1 MLGFFRRFSKS
12 PIGIGI
18 FALILI
24 AFVVTLYEGK
34 SGFGLPGVSSSAV
47 ATVGGKDIDEGE
59 LARRVQ
65 NQLEGERRRN
75 PEMDMSQFVAG
86 GGVEKTV
93 DLTITGRALE
103 IFAAQQGM
111 VASKKLVDGAISSIP
126 AFYGPTGRFDQT
138 TFAQVLAQRKL
149 SEKVVRDDFAREA
162 LTKMLAIPAA
172 GAARVP
178 EKLIL
183 PYASLLLESRSGQV
197 AVVPSKAFEPKT
209 APTDTELQTFYQRNI
224 ARYTLPERRVV
235 RYARFDKSRVT
246 AKSVATDAEIQ
257 SAYAADASY
266 AARDKR
272 AFTQIIVPTQAQAN
286 DLLNKVRGGMSIADA
301 AKSVQREP
309 LTVASTDKTAFA
321 QLTGARVA
329 DSAFAAAKGDF
340 AAVERSG
347 LGFHV
352 VRVDAVQ
359 GIAATPLSAVRAK
372 LAAEITEQKEKRA
385 IADLIVQMED
395 DAGNNVTFDELV
407 KKYALT
413 VETTPALTG
422 GGTSFDVPGYRAAPE
437 VAAFLTDAFRAEPD
451 DDPAV
456 ATLAGDAGYVLWKL
470 DRKVPAAP
478 KPLAEVRA
486 MVVADVQVDK
496 GSKAA
501 KIAADKIVAAV
512 NAGTPLGTAL
522 QSVGVALPPA
532 QPAGARRLEL
542 AQAQGKA
549 PPPLAMMF
557 AMPEKRAR
565 TLQVE
570 GKQGWYVVYVDKIVA
585 GDARTAPGL
594 IQATQQQ
601 LSGAIGDEY
610 VEQFAKAVRAEV
622 GATKSDAGLA
632 KLKASLTGSGAR

>member
-1 MLGFFRRFSKS
+1 MLGLFRRFSKS

-34 SGFGLPGVSSSAV
+34 SGFDATSLTGGGSAV
-47 ATVGGKDIDEGE
+47 ATVGGKSIEEAE
-59 LARRVQ
+59 LVRRVQ
-65 NQLEGERRRN
+65 NQLDGERQRN

-86 GGVEKTV
+86 GGVERTV

-103 IFAAQQGM
+103 LFAAQQGM
-111 VASKKLVDGAISSIP
+111 IASKKLVDGAIASIP
-126 AFYGPTGRFDQT
+126 AFNGPTGRFDQT

-149 SEKVVRDDFAREA
+149 SEKIVREDFAREA

-172 GAARVP
+172 GAAQVP

-183 PYASLLLESRSGQV
+183 PYASLLLESRSGLV

-224 ARYTLPERRVV
+224 ARYTLPERRVI

-246 AKSVATDAEIQ
+246 AQSVATDAEVQ
-257 SAYAADASY
+257 KAYAANPQY
-266 AARDKR
+266 AAQDKR
-272 AFTQIIVPTQAQAN
+272 GFTQIIVPTQQQAS
-286 DLLNKVRGGMSIADA
+286 DLLAKVKGGMPMADA

-309 LTVASTDKTAFA
+309 LAVPATDKAAFA

-329 DSAFAAAKGDF
+329 DAAFAAPKGGY
-340 AAVERSG
+340 AAIERSG

-352 VRVDAVQ
+352 VRVDSIQ
-359 GIAATPLSAVRAK
+359 TLAATPLAAVRAK
-372 LAAEITEQKEKRA
+372 LVSEITAQKEKRA
-385 IADLIVQMED
+385 ISDFIVEIED
-395 DAGNNVTFDELV
+395 AAGNNATFDELV
-407 KKYALT
+407 KKYGFT

-422 GGTSFDVPGYRAAPE
+422 GGTAIEKPGYTATPE
-437 VAAFLTDAFRAEPD
+437 VTAILKDAFRAETD

-456 ATLAGDAGYVLWKL
+456 ATIPGNTGYVLWKL

-478 KPLAEVRA
+478 KPLAEIRPL
-486 MVVADVQVDK
+486 VVADVQIDK

-501 KIAADKIVAAV
+501 KVAADKVVAAV
-512 NAGTPLGTAL
+512 NGGTPLGAAL
-522 QSVGVALPPA
+522 QSLGVALPAP

-549 PPPLAMMF
+549 PPPLSMMF
-557 AMPEKRAR
+557 AMPAKRAR
-565 TLQVE
+565 TLQVD

-601 LSGAIGDEY
+601 LSGAVGDEY
-610 VEQFAKAVRAEV
+610 VQQFANAV
-622 GATKSDAGLA
+622 KSDVGFKKNDGALA
-632 KLKASLTGSGAR
+632 KLKATLTGGR